1 MSNCGFV
8 AITCKKIFT
17 RLFSY
22 SMNEHLSNSTT
33 NVLASNSPSYRAH
46 EEYIQEARAK
56 AQSLGLLD
64 KEFRDEIFLPD
75 GILCSRTHGDHGMSV
90 AQSYFGLA
98 KGRLSTETKTRSN
111 LPLFLLL
118 STVLG
123 IRLSILEDPEEKEQ
137 RQDLPVEGY
146 AEMARS
152 IHLACLKANLPS
164 LFPNLFSPA
173 SLFSV
178 LTKSPWTAL
187 GDAKV
192 QEVYQLLLSTFFLL
206 PKHLHTI
213 ITAMTRNGH
222 HQCAYDQL
230 SQAAGLR
237 GCTLQDIFDE
247 NPLMLET
254 FVLINYEL
262 KKYKEVCTL
271 AKGFDAE
278 FYEKYPMMTEK
289 YLRSLHMTEDL
300 ATLHT
305 VVSGF
310 QSVPNNPGLRKALL
324 FACYDL
330 GWYLLGL
337 DLNEVALALIRLHVD
352 PSKKNVGLDFPQ
364 LIESLEAL

>member
-1 MSNCGFV
+1 MSHEVTLSSSAEILSYDSPAYRSHQQIIQLTKQAAG
-8 AITCKKIFT
+8 TL
-17 RLFSY
+17 RL
-22 SMNEHLSNSTT
+22 LS
-33 NVLASNSPSYRAH
+33 P
-46 EEYIQEARAK
+46 Q
-56 AQSLGLLD
+56 
-64 KEFRDEIFLPD
+64 FRDEIFLEK
-75 GILCSRTHGDHGMSV
+75 GILCSRKHGDHGMSV
-90 AQSYFGLA
+90 ARSFYGLA
-98 KGRLSTETKTRSN
+98 KGRLETKELTEIHES
-111 LPLFLLL
+111 LLHVL

-123 IRLSILEDPEEKEQ
+123 IRCSIMEDPTDAQK
-137 RQDLPVEGY
+137 RIDLPFEAY
-146 AEMARS
+146 AATAKE
-152 IHLACLKANLPS
+152 IHLKCLEASLPS